1 MAASEGTPSP
11 FRVEQEQG
19 GSLES
24 STLQKREPVDAAFSL
39 LPRSSFILSSSPIE
53 TGQILFLDYALPLSS
68 CLFTETQVDQQETE
82 HACLKCY
89 NHFFGGVYPSIDT
102 PCRGSSALPSRL
114 SQPTSRQRRAE
125 WPDSSEASSDAEDTN
140 DAQPPL
146 NPCLSQGF
154 RGTKQ
159 RSDMVGSASAKLRT
173 SAHIAFAQRYLEKP
187 FGNGMMELDASRCWL
202 VYWMVH
208 ALDLMDAFDP
218 SQHRER
224 ILSFLRAAWDRQAGG
239 GWGGGPGQQAHLA
252 PTYAATASV
261 FVTRGVVEWFHTMR
275 ESLKTAKSEK
285 ASKAAGSSDEGG
297 ERKRD
302 CEACKGYMETEQD
315 QSGDQ
320 AEVRDENKDPRQY
333 IYDWLMRV
341 KSHGGGF
348 RMHVDGEID
357 MRGTYC
363 AVATASMLHMLTDEL
378 VEGVPEYVAACQ
390 TYEGG
395 IAGEPGLEA
404 HGGYTYCGLAALCI
418 LGKAH
423 EFLDL
428 DRLLH
433 WAVMRQMGFE
443 GGFQGRTN
451 KLVDSCYSFWMSAL
465 FPLLA
470 HAFHLAGH
478 RIPRELWA
486 SSRHLQQYILAC
498 CQDPRG
504 GLRDKPGKAA
514 DLYHTCYALSG
525 LSVAQHTLLSAT
537 SSASSSTSVL
547 AGEQPKVFTSGLEG
561 CLVAR
566 TDIFYNVRIDRV
578 TAARNE
584 LQHSLPPFVE
594 CRSACRGFEGP
605 GVVSY
610 YTGSPLVGSFCTAEP
625 RFAEN
630 YVFAGGL
637 MH

>member
-1 MAASEGTPSP
+1 MAASEGAPSP
-11 FRVEQEQG
+11 LRVEEEKG

-24 STLQKREPVDAAFSL
+24 SSLQKRELVDAASSL
-39 LPRSSFILSSSPIE
+39 LPRSSFILSSSAVE
-53 TGQILFLDYALPLSS
+53 TGQALFLDYALPLSS
-68 CLFTETQVDQQETE
+68 CLFTETQIDQQETE
-82 HACLKCY
+82 RACLKCY
-89 NHFFGGVYPSIDT
+89 GRFFGGLYLAIDT
-102 PCRGSSALPSRL
+102 PCRGSSASPSRL
-114 SQPTSRQRRAE
+114 SQSTSRQRRAE
-125 WPDSSEASSDAEDTN
+125 SPDSSEASSDAEDTN
-140 DAQPPL
+140 DAPPPL
-146 NPCLSQGF
+146 NPSLSQGF

-159 RSDMVGSASAKLRT
+159 RSDKVGSAPAKLRT

-208 ALDLMDAFDP
+208 SLDLMDTFDP

-261 FVTRGVVEWFHTMR
+261 FVTHGVVEWFYTMR

-285 ASKAAGSSDEGG
+285 ASKAAGYLDEGG
-297 ERKRD
+297 ERKQG
-302 CEACKGYMETEQD
+302 CEACKGYTEAEQD

-320 AEVRDENKDPRQY
+320 AEVGDENKDPRQC

-478 RIPRELWA
+478 RIPCELWA

-525 LSVAQHTLLSAT
+525 LSVAQHNLLSGT

-547 AGEQPKVFTSGLEG
+547 AGEQPKVFTSGLEEG
-561 CLVAR
+561 CLVAC
-566 TDIFYNVRIDRV
+566 TDIFYNRRY
-578 TAARNE
+578 AANE
-584 LQHSLPPFVE
+584 ANDE
-594 CRSACRGFEGP
+594 A
-605 GVVSY
+605 
-610 YTGSPLVGSFCTAEP
+610 
-625 RFAEN
+625 
-630 YVFAGGL
+630 L
-637 MH
+637 M